1 MDSLTQQTILRYHP
15 ADGSYHYSA
24 IVLEDN
30 ILEVKQAGKA
40 VKNSYSSVGEWLE
53 SLPGAPVW
61 SDIIVSPEE
70 DKEKKEKEK
79 VKVKAVK
86 EKAVK
91 EKAVKAVK
99 EKAVKAVK
107 EKAVKLR
114 LIPMKDEILST
125 RWTIHLHRMMKEAN
139 PALLKREDVILAFN
153 ALVEVLV
160 EYQAHVHSIVS
171 GSIQVYRSGVDI
183 DNNPEKEPLH
193 AMCEVLMNSVNRDP
207 VTGRMS
213 IRHRFYRSQQG
224 PTKEEQHITAR
235 IISAY
240 RPLFALIRDD
250 VLPYMERMNHA
261 IVEKEKNKRIQKIM
275 DRMDNLHAKH
285 EAALE
290 ERRQAT
296 ERMIVL
302 HERIIATWRMTVA
315 SIASEKD

>member
-15 ADGSYHYSA
+15 ADGSDHYSA

-30 ILEVKQAGKA
+30 ILEVKQAGKT

-70 DKEKKEKEK
+70 EKEIAVKAEKEK
-79 VKVKAVK
+79 KVKAVK
-86 EKAVK
+86 TEKVK
-91 EKAVKAVK
+91 VVKA
-99 EKAVKAVK
+99 EKV
-107 EKAVKLR
+107 KAVKLR
-114 LIPMKDEILST
+114 LIPMRDEILST

-153 ALVEVLV
+153 ALVEVLI
-160 EYQAHVHSIVS
+160 EYQAHVHSFVP
-171 GSIQVYRSGVDI
+171 GSRLRYMSGVDI

-193 AMCEVLMNSVNRDP
+193 NMCEIQMNSVARDP
-207 VTGRMS
+207 GTGRMA

-224 PTKEEQHITAR
+224 PTKEEQHIATR

-275 DRMDNLHAKH
+275 DRMDKLHAKH
-285 EAALE
+285 EAVLE
-290 ERRQAT
+290 ERRKET
-296 ERMIVL
+296 ERMVVL

-315 SIASEKD
+315 TIASEKD

>member
-15 ADGSYHYSA
+15 ADGSDHYSA
-24 IVLEDN
+24 IVLEDH
-30 ILEVKQAGKA
+30 ILEVKQAGKT
-40 VKNSYSSVGEWLE
+40 VKNSYSSVREWLE

-61 SDIIVSPEE
+61 SDIVVSPVEE
-70 DKEKKEKEK
+70 E
-79 VKVKAVK
+79 
-86 EKAVK
+86 K

-99 EKAVKAVK
+99 AEKAEKV
-107 EKAVKLR
+107 KAVKLR

-153 ALVEVLV
+153 ALVEVLI
-160 EYQAHVHSIVS
+160 EYQAHVHSFVP
-171 GSIQVYRSGVDI
+171 GSRLRYMSGVDI

-193 AMCEVLMNSVNRDP
+193 NMCEIQMNSVNRDP
-207 VTGRMS
+207 GTGRMS

-224 PTKEEQHITAR
+224 PTKEEQHITTR

-261 IVEKEKNKRIQKIM
+261 IVDKEKNKRIQKIM
-275 DRMDNLHAKH
+275 DRMDKLHAKH
-285 EAALE
+285 EALLE
-290 ERRQAT
+290 EQRKKT